1 MKNYTYLT
9 AGNEDV
15 QNVCKQ
21 MSNQNK
27 TYMYEFDYR
36 QKENSSIKIGL
47 ITCSFWH
54 LLISTEKL
62 VHICLD
68 KHKQIKANKKLQN

>member
-36 QKENSSIKIGL
+36 QKELFYKNQINN
-47 ITCSFWH
+47 CSFWH

>member
-36 QKENSSIKIGL
+36 QKELFNKNRINNLFVLAPPNQHRK
-47 ITCSFWH
+47 TCPYMFRQ
-54 LLISTEKL
+54 TQA
-62 VHICLD
+62 D
-68 KHKQIKANKKLQN
+68 